1 MALDQPTRRLAA
13 VAAPPP
19 VPAGRKQARF
29 RFGAWLVDPAANTIR
44 HDDEVRQMEPR
55 TMDVLVALCRAD
67 GATVS
72 AEQLLETCWGST
84 LHGDSPVHKNIAQLR
99 RLLGDQATAPVFI
112 ETIRKRGYRTVA
124 PVEFEVD
131 QAAPGARW
139 ECGSPF
145 RGLLP
150 FDASHAAVFYG
161 RDEATGRLAAAAQAQ
176 IASGLALLL
185 LLGPSGAGKTS
196 LVQAGLLPALAR
208 PQAGAATLLAATS
221 FDVAD
226 QGEQPLLVA
235 LAGALLD
242 LQAGD
247 SWVFEND
254 SAVALGARLAQAPGE
269 VAAQLQQA
277 LAGRAPGLRF
287 ALFIDRFEAL
297 FNANRIT
304 EAERTAFLATL
315 ERLARSGSCLVVLAC
330 RNDFYPAIARYPL
343 LMECKAHGGH
353 VDLAP
358 PGFSDIAQMIR
369 KPAAA
374 AQLRFGVDPATRA
387 SLDDVLCE
395 SAAAR
400 PDVLPL
406 LQYCLHELYRLRTRD
421 GELSVEVFRELGGLE
436 GTIGRRAEQV
446 VLGLDEA
453 QRATLPHIMSLVT
466 VLSADDEQVTSQRA
480 PWSALRSEAARQ
492 AVTALVDARLFVTDL
507 AGGAPVFGI
516 AHEAILRRWPRMRDW
531 IGAHRAALRA
541 RARLA
546 QGALRW
552 EAEGRAS
559 DLLIPRGKPLDE
571 ARELSTSGLWSLTRA
586 EQELIRLSARKARR
600 FELARLAALGL
611 IIALAILDSALAFS
625 AWRAQRS
632 AEARRAEVESL
643 VDFMLGDFADKLRPL
658 GKLELLDSVS
668 AKALEYLRGSAGDS
682 VSGLSPAS
690 LTLRARALQVIG
702 EVSRS
707 RGDAAQAIDAL
718 DKANA
723 ILVRQ
728 HAAAPRDAGV
738 LNNLGINAYWI
749 GQLHKDRNE
758 LAAAERAW
766 RQYAQFADRLHAL
779 EPGKP
784 AWWIEQSYARNNL
797 GSLALARGRPAPA
810 AAEFAASI
818 ALKRRA
824 LAHAPDD
831 KMLVA
836 ELADS
841 LSWLAS
847 ARKSLGQLEAAGQLH
862 QQALDLVERLR
873 TRHPDEPMWVHRQV
887 RALQHRAALALALG
901 RDGAALRDFDAA
913 RALFADVARA
923 ARDNREWQVE
933 LANIELELLK
943 VKARLQPPARL
954 LPEFERVHA
963 ALAAAHRF
971 DPGNAR
977 WATGAAVAR
986 GRLAA
991 ALLAGGDVARAQRES
1006 GAALAALRRLQG
1018 ADPGNLAVRLALV
1031 EALLA
1036 SAAAQRASKQSAP
1049 AQQACR
1055 QALDTLRPA
1064 MDTMDFDVLDPWAR
1078 STLCLPHSGDAG
1090 IPWRRLQQIG
1100 YRDSVYRQLTAVKPQ
1115 P

>member
-1 MALDQPTRRLAA
+1 MALDTPTRPAA
-13 VAAPPP
+13 ATAHSPA
-19 VPAGRKQARF
+19 PAGRKTARF
-29 RFGAWLVDPAANTIR
+29 RFGAWLVDPGTNAIR
-44 HDDEVRQMEPR
+44 QGDELRQMEPR
-55 TMDVLVALCRAD
+55 TMDVLVALCHAD
-67 GATVS
+67 GAIVS
-72 AEQLLETCWGST
+72 SEQLLETCWGST

-124 PVEFEVD
+124 PVDFD
-131 QAAPGARW
+131 RDDAGRAARW
-139 ECGSPF
+139 ERGSPF

-150 FDASHAAVFYG
+150 FDESHAAVFYG
-161 RDEATGRLAAAAQAQ
+161 RDEATQRLVAAAQAQ

-208 PQAGAATLLAATS
+208 PPTGGAALLAALS

-242 LQAGD
+242 LQIGD
-247 SWVFEND
+247 CWVFDND
-254 SAVALGARLAQAPGE
+254 NAVALGQRLAHAPDD
-269 VAAQLQQA
+269 VVAQLRQA
-277 LAGRAPGLRF
+277 LAGRVPGLRF

-315 ERLARSGSCLVVLAC
+315 ERLARSNCCLVLLAC
-330 RNDFYPAIARYPL
+330 RNDFYPSIARYPL

-374 AQLRFGVDPATRA
+374 AQLRFGVDPATGA

-395 SAAAR
+395 GAAAR

-406 LQYCLHELYRLRTRD
+406 LQYCLHELYRLRTQE
-421 GELSVEVFRELGGLE
+421 GELSFDVFRALGGLE
-436 GTIGRRAEQV
+436 GTIGGRAEQV

-453 QRATLPHIMSLVT
+453 QRAALPHIMSLVT
-466 VLSADDEQVTSQRA
+466 VLSADDEQVSSQRA

-492 AVTALVDARLFVTDL
+492 ALTALVEARLFVTDL
-507 AGGAPVFGI
+507 AGDAPVFGI

-531 IGAHRAALRA
+531 IAAHRAALRA

-546 QGALRW
+546 QQALRW
-552 EAEGRAS
+552 DAEGRAS

-571 ARELSTSGLWSLTRA
+571 ARHLVGSGLWSLSGA
-586 EQELIRLSARKARR
+586 EQELVKLSTRKARR
-600 FELARLAALGL
+600 FEVFRLSALGL
-611 IIALAILDSALAFS
+611 IIALAVLDTALAFS
-625 AWRAQRS
+625 AYRAQRS
-632 AEARRAEVESL
+632 AEARRAEVEGL

-658 GKLELLDSVS
+658 GKLALLDSVS
-668 AKALEYLRGSAGDS
+668 GKALEYLRGSKDDTPS
-682 VSGLSPAS
+682 TLSPAS

-718 DKANA
+718 AQANA

-728 HAAAPRDAGV
+728 HAAAPRDAAV

-749 GQLHKDRNE
+749 GQLHKDRND
-758 LAAAERAW
+758 LAAAEQAW

-779 EPGKP
+779 EPDQP

-797 GSLALARGRPAPA
+797 GSLAQARGQPALA
-810 AAEFAASI
+810 AREFAASI
-818 ALKRRA
+818 DLKRRA
-824 LAHAPDD
+824 LARTPDD
-831 KMLVA
+831 KVLVA

-841 LSWLAS
+841 HSWLAS

-862 QQALDLVERLR
+862 QQALDLVARLR
-873 TRHPDEPMWVHRQV
+873 TRYPDEPLWVHRQV

-901 RDGAALRDFDAA
+901 RDDAALRDFEAA
-913 RALFADVARA
+913 RALFATVARA
-923 ARDNREWQVE
+923 ERDNRAWQVE
-933 LANIELELLK
+933 LANIELERHK
-943 VKARLQPPARL
+943 VRSRLQPPASL
-954 LPEFERVHA
+954 LPELERVHA
-963 ALAAAHRF
+963 ILAAAHRF
-971 DPGNAR
+971 DPKNAQ
-977 WATGAAVAR
+977 WATSEAVAR
-986 GRLAA
+986 GRIGAI
-991 ALLAGGDVARAQRES
+991 LLAGGDLARAQREIA
-1006 GAALAALRRLQG
+1006 AALARLRRLQ
-1018 ADPGNLAVRLALV
+1018 AANPASLATRLALA
-1031 EALLA
+1031 EAQL
-1036 SAAAQRASKQSAP
+1036 AAAAAHRAGLQP
-1049 AQQACR
+1049 ALAQAACR
-1055 QALDTLRPA
+1055 LALETLRPA
-1064 MDTMDFDVLDPWAR
+1064 MDTMDFEVLDPWAR
-1078 STLCLPHSGDAG
+1078 TTLCLPKSGDAG

-1100 YRDSVYRQLTAVKPQ
+1100 YRDSVYRQLTAVTPS

>member
-1 MALDQPTRRLAA
+1 MALDTPTRRPALAIA
-13 VAAPPP
+13 RPP
-19 VPAGRKQARF
+19 VPIDRKPARF
-29 RFGAWLVDPAANTIR
+29 RFGAWLVDPAANALR
-44 HDDEVRQMEPR
+44 QGDELRQMEPR

-67 GATVS
+67 GAIVS
-72 AEQLLETCWGST
+72 SEQLLEACWGST
-84 LHGDSPVHKNIAQLR
+84 IHGDSPVHKNIAQLR

-124 PVEFEVD
+124 PVEFDVD
-131 QAAPGARW
+131 DAGRAARW
-139 ECGSPF
+139 ERGSPF

-150 FDASHAAVFYG
+150 FDETYAAVFYG
-161 RDEATGRLAAAAQAQ
+161 RDEATQRLVGAAQAQ

-208 PQAGAATLLAATS
+208 PQAGAATLLASVS

-226 QGEQPLLVA
+226 QGGQPLFVA

-242 LQAGD
+242 LQADD
-247 SWVFEND
+247 SWVFD
-254 SAVALGARLAQAPGE
+254 SDNAVALGHRLAHAPDE
-269 VAAQLQQA
+269 VVAQLRQA

-287 ALFIDRFEAL
+287 AVFIDRFEAL
-297 FNANRIT
+297 FNGNRIT

-315 ERLARSGSCLVVLAC
+315 ERLARSSSCLIVLAC
-330 RNDFYPAIARYPL
+330 RNDFYPSIARTPL

-374 AQLRFGVDPATRA
+374 AQLRFGVDPATGA

-406 LQYCLHELYRLRTRD
+406 LQYCLHELYRLRTHE
-421 GELSVEVFRELGGLE
+421 GELSFDVFHELGGLE

-453 QRATLPHIMSLVT
+453 QRAALPHIMSLVT
-466 VLSADDEQVTSQRA
+466 VLSVDDEQVTSQRA
-480 PWSALRSEAARQ
+480 PWSALRGEAARQ

-531 IGAHRAALRA
+531 IAAHRAALRA

-552 EAEGRAS
+552 DAEGRAS

-571 ARELSTSGLWSLTRA
+571 ARELAASGLWSLTGA
-586 EQELIRLSARKARR
+586 EQELIRLSVRKARR
-600 FELARLAALGL
+600 FEVFRLSALGL
-611 IIALAILDSALAFS
+611 IIALAILDTALAFS
-625 AWRAQRS
+625 AYRAQRS
-632 AEARRAEVESL
+632 AEARRAEVEGL

-658 GKLELLDSVS
+658 GKLDLLDSVS
-668 AKALEYLRGSAGDS
+668 GKALEYLRGSQGDTLS
-682 VSGLSPAS
+682 ALSPAS

-707 RGDAAQAIDAL
+707 RGDATQAIDAL

-728 HAAAPRDAGV
+728 HAAAPGDVGV

-749 GQLHKDRNE
+749 GQLHKDRND

-779 EPGKP
+779 EPDKP

-797 GSLALARGRPAPA
+797 GSLAQARGQPAAA

-818 ALKRRA
+818 ALKQRA
-824 LAHAPDD
+824 LAHTPDD
-831 KMLVA
+831 KMLIA

-841 LSWLAS
+841 HSWLAS

-862 QQALDLVERLR
+862 RQALDLVGRLR
-873 TRHPDEPMWVHRQV
+873 TRYPDEPMWVHRQV

-901 RDGAALRDFDAA
+901 RDNAALLDFEAA
-913 RALFADVARA
+913 RALFASVAQA
-923 ARDNREWQVE
+923 EQDNREWQVE

-943 VKARLQPPARL
+943 VKARLQPPAAL
-954 LPEFERVHA
+954 LREFERVHA

-971 DPGNAR
+971 DPKNAR
-977 WATGAAVAR
+977 WATSAAVAR
-986 GRLAA
+986 GRIAP
-991 ALLAGGDVARAQRES
+991 ALLASGDVARAQREI
-1006 GAALAALRRLQG
+1006 GAALDQLRRLQ
-1018 ADPGNLAVRLALV
+1018 AANPASLVVRLALV
-1031 EALLA
+1031 EAQL
-1036 SAAAQRASKQSAP
+1036 AAAAAHRAGMQPAL

-1064 MDTMDFDVLDPWAR
+1064 MDTMDFEVLDPWAR
-1078 STLCLPHSGDAG
+1078 TTLCLPQSADAG

-1100 YRDSVYRQLTAVKPQ
+1100 YRDSVYRQLTAVKPS